1 MDRKIFWG
9 VSALIVLITAFS
21 MFWSGDDPA
30 RNSIE
35 TLPWHIQHPTPDT
48 TRVFRLTLGQ
58 STVTDAEKV
67 FLEPAKISLFKSPEG
82 KLVIEGFFQE
92 IKLNGLKAGVFVS
105 IAVPA
110 TEMQAMF
117 DRGIRMYGTGSGKK
131 VTLEPDDEVLVRTLP
146 ISSLTYIPS
155 IRLEEDMIT
164 KRFGVPAQR
173 VRETKSGAI
182 HWLYPQHGLDITLGG
197 KEKTVLQYLSPG
209 NFTLLSQPLLAQGEL
224 LP

>member
-9 VSALIVLITAFS
+9 VSALIVLITSFS
-21 MFWSGDDPA
+21 MFWSDDDPA

-58 STVTDAEKV
+58 STVIDAEKV
-67 FLEPAKISLFKSPEG
+67 LLEPAKISLFKSPEG
-82 KLVIEGFFQE
+82 KLAIEGFFQE
-92 IKLNGLKAGVFVS
+92 IKLNGLKAGVVVS

-110 TEMQAMF
+110 TEIQAMF
-117 DRGIRMYGTGSGKK
+117 DRGIRMHGTGSGKR
-131 VTLEPDDEVLVRTLP
+131 VTLDPDDEALVRTMP
-146 ISSLTYIPS
+146 IASLTYIPS

-173 VRETKSGAI
+173 VRETNSGAV
-182 HWLYPQHGLDITLGG
+182 HWLYPQHGLDITLGDQ
-197 KEKTVLQYLSPG
+197 KRTVLQYLSPG
-209 NFTLLSQPLLAQGEL
+209 NFALLSQPLLAQGEL